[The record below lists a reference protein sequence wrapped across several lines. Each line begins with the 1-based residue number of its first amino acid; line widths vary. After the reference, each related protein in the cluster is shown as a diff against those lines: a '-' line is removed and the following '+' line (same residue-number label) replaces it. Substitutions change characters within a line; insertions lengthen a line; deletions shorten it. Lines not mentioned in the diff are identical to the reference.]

1 MIEREI
7 PAVIGMQFEIT
18 DRAAIVFASEF
29 YSALADGLPVD
40 SSVAEARKAIYA
52 DRNDIEWGTPV
63 LFMRV
68 ADGRLFDVAE
78 HASIRVA
85 VTTPVEARV
94 PEPEPGEEPMAHPAI
109 ETEPRTADPPRELE
123 PTEAGLAGPEPD
135 VLVPE
140 PQGQVISGPAT
151 PNVPSPVPSP
161 RRGGC
166 CRGDI
171 GRTCLAHPCHCSRR
185 IGFTVGSR
193 VWTVVVAR

>member
-109 ETEPRTADPPRELE
+109 ETEPGRLTRRASWRLLRPDWGTRTGRACSRAARSGHIGASHAQTCLPRCH
-123 PTEAGLAGPEPD
+123 
-135 VLVPE
+135 
-140 PQGQVISGPAT
+140 
-151 PNVPSPVPSP
+151 SP